1 MYSIALD
8 LHEASVFMVAVNE
21 KGDVV
26 KSGERTTSP
35 ANVVELVQSV
45 AKPRQ
50 VIVEESHLAQ
60 WAKDVLCGHDERV
73 IVCDPRENHWIAKA
87 DHVTDKIAATKL
99 AQLAAMN
106 CLKEIWHPGG
116 DAAILRSLMRI
127 YYDASHEV
135 TRHKNQLKAVFRS
148 VAISTK
154 GRGVYGAK
162 GREAWLKKLAG
173 RPDLELAARS
183 RYKLMDAAAA
193 MKQEAFRKLHARCSK
208 LAIYHRL
215 RTIPGCG
222 ELIACGYIALID
234 DAARFSNERKLWAY
248 AGLGNVLHE
257 SGGAR
262 YKHGCSRS
270 GNRILK
276 WLVMQQFMAIQRR
289 RKTSRFKEKY
299 RSMAAGGHGAK
310 DARRTVCR
318 SILSVVRALWISQKD
333 YDDKHISKPR

>member
-8 LHEASVFMVAVNE
+8 LHEASIFMVAVSE
-21 KGDVV
+21 KGEVV
-26 KSGERTTSP
+26 KSAERPTSP
-35 ANVVELVQSV
+35 ANLVELVQSV
-45 AKPRQ
+45 TKPRQ

-60 WAKDVLCGHDERV
+60 WAKDVLSGHDETV

-87 DHVTDKIAATKL
+87 DHVDDRIAATKL
-99 AQLAAMN
+99 ARLAAMN
-106 CLKEIWHPGG
+106 CLKEIYHPGG
-116 DAAILRSLMRI
+116 DAVIVRSLMRI

-148 VAISTK
+148 VAIRTK
-154 GRGVYGAK
+154 GSKIYQAK
-162 GREAWLKKLAG
+162 GRAAWLKKLEG

-183 RYKLMDAAAA
+183 HYKLMDAAGA
-193 MKQEAFRKLHARCSK
+193 MKREAFRKLHARCSK

-215 RTIPGCG
+215 LAMPGCG

-234 DAARFSNERKLWAY
+234 DAARFSNERKLWSY

-257 SGGAR
+257 SGGTT
-262 YKHGCSRS
+262 YKKGCSRS

-289 RKTSRFKEKY
+289 RKTSRFKEKNL
-299 RSMAAGGHGAK
+299 SMLAGGHGSK

-318 SILSVVRALWISQKD
+318 SILSVVRALWMSKKD
-333 YDDKHISKPR
+333 YDDKHVSKPR